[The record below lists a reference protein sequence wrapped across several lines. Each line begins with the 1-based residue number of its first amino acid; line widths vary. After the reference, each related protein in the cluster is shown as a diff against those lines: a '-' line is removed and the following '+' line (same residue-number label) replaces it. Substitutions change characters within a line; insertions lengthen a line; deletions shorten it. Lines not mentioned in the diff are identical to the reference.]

1 MTEALFGL
9 DMAQKSGRITVYTG
23 PMFSAKSELLIRELG
38 LARIVGEEILAIK
51 PRVDNRTSDNIA
63 SRRWDEVGKN
73 FIESSHWPA
82 VVVNSV
88 TDVWDAI
95 DSVANI
101 KGSTKNIQVLA
112 IDEAQFMDEWLVYL
126 VEDFAYRIGLKI
138 YIAGLDL
145 DAWRRPFGRMPK
157 ILAMADEVVKTRAIC
172 FKCKSRNGR
181 FTQKLGG
188 SSSQVEVGDFGLY
201 EARCFKCWTPPE
213 AEAS

>member
-1 MTEALFGL
+1 MPG
-9 DMAQKSGRITVYTG
+9 KITVFTG

-38 LARIVGEEILAIK
+38 LARIAGEETVVIK
-51 PRVDNRTSDNIA
+51 PRVDNRTSDYIA
-63 SRRWDEVGKN
+63 SRRWDEIGKN
-73 FIESSHWPA
+73 FVEFSRWPA
-82 VVVNSV
+82 AVVES
-88 TDVWDAI
+88 TKDVFNAI
-95 DSVANI
+95 DSVV
-101 KGSTKNIQVLA
+101 KMSGSTKNIQVLA
-112 IDEAQFMDEWLVYL
+112 IDEAQFMQEWLLDL
-126 VEDFAYRIGLKI
+126 VEDFAYRIGANI

-201 EARCFKCWTPPE
+201 EARCPKCHTMPDSSSLPR
-213 AEAS
+213 A